1 MLFTATNLTSAM
13 YLSYLLRLLLSWSIS
28 ESCPIKGETEK
39 SCLSLKLEMFSQNSL
54 FKLNFLSVKWNLSP
68 NLSAFYIKYIK
79 FLLNWQTS
87 EREYLS
93 FSNSPPYFDPPLF
106 FFAEV
111 EKHRQQT
118 ATPPAAQPWSGSACT
133 PPAQPNKGRDESHRC
148 CKQQRG

>member
-13 YLSYLLRLLLSWSIS
+13 YLSYLLCLLLSCSIS

-93 FSNSPPYFDPPLF
+93 FSNSPPYFDPLF
-106 FFAEV
+106 FLLRL
-111 EKHRQQT
+111 KSTGSRHPSCST
-118 ATPPAAQPWSGSACT
+118 ALEWPCLYAASPV
-133 PPAQPNKGRDESHRC
+133 
-148 CKQQRG
+148 QQRQR